1 MARSNNDYDPTQSIN
16 GWTENKKLVL
26 HRLEE
31 IEHDVRSI
39 EKRVNTLQ
47 QDMAVHKAQSR
58 MYAGAVGAIAGLIP
72 AILTFF
78 LNKL

>member
-1 MARSNNDYDPTQSIN
+1 MSKDYNPMESMN

-31 IEHDVRSI
+31 IEHDVRII
-39 EKRVNTLQ
+39 EKRVAKLQ

-72 AILTFF
+72 ALLTLVF
-78 LNKL
+78 NRM

>member
-1 MARSNNDYDPTQSIN
+1 MSKDYNPMESMN

-31 IEHDVRSI
+31 IEHDVRII
-39 EKRVNTLQ
+39 EKRVAKLQ

-72 AILTFF
+72 ALLTLVFSRM
-78 LNKL
+78 

>member
-1 MARSNNDYDPTQSIN
+1 MSSDGEYNPMESMN

-31 IEHDVRSI
+31 IEHHVRNM
-39 EKRVNTLQ
+39 EKKVNRLE

-58 MYAGAVGAIAGLIP
+58 MYAGAVGAVAGLIP
-72 AILTFF
+72 SVISILVTRM
-78 LNKL
+78 

>member
-1 MARSNNDYDPTQSIN
+1 MARHNDDYDPTQSMN

-31 IEHDVRSI
+31 IEHDLRTI
-39 EKRVNTLQ
+39 DKKVNRLQ

-58 MYAGAVGAIAGLIP
+58 MYAGAVGAIAGLVP
-72 AILTFF
+72 AILTFI
-78 LNKL
+78 LNRM

>member
-1 MARSNNDYDPTQSIN
+1 MSKDYNPMESTN

-31 IEHDVRSI
+31 IEHDVRII
-39 EKRVNTLQ
+39 EKRVAKLQ

-72 AILTFF
+72 ALLTLVFSRM
-78 LNKL
+78 

>member
-1 MARSNNDYDPTQSIN
+1 MSKDYNPMESMN

-31 IEHDVRSI
+31 IEHDVRII
-39 EKRVNTLQ
+39 EKRVAKLQ

-72 AILTFF
+72 AVITFM
-78 LNKL
+78 LSRM

>member
-1 MARSNNDYDPTQSIN
+1 MAKDYNQYESTN
-16 GWTENKKLVL
+16 GWTVNKKLVL

-31 IEHDVRSI
+31 IEHDARNI
-39 EKRVNTLQ
+39 EKKVTKLQ

-72 AILTFF
+72 ALLTFVF
-78 LNKL
+78 SRM

>member
-1 MARSNNDYDPTQSIN
+1 MAKDYNSMESTN

-31 IEHDVRSI
+31 VEHDVRNM
-39 EKRVNTLQ
+39 EKRVTRLQ

-72 AILTFF
+72 AVITFM
-78 LNKL
+78 LSRM